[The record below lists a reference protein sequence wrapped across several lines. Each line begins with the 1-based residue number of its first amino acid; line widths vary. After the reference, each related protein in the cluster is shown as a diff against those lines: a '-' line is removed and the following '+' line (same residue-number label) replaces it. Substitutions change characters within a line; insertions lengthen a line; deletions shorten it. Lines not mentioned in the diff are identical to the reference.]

1 MGHDVTDELLDVVNV
16 ALDIVQVGQFPL
28 LVLQDLVRLL
38 QPSLEGS
45 HLAGE
50 LDELL
55 KSRDLTLDQLV
66 GGVGNMVVPFLQL
79 FAFSL
84 ESRRKIVGTMATCCH
99 TKIATYH

>member
-1 MGHDVTDELLDVVNV
+1 MGHDVTDELLDVVDV
-16 ALDIVQVGQFPL
+16 ALDVVQIGQFPL

-38 QPSLEGS
+38 QPGLEGA

-55 KSRDLTLDQLV
+55 KGRDLTLDQLV
-66 GGVGNMVVPFLQL
+66 GSVGNMVVPLLKL

-84 ESRRKIVGTMATCCH
+84 ESRRKI
-99 TKIATYH
+99 ID